1 LSETSTITRTGPGR
15 RPRRGQARVAQ
26 ALAGLLA
33 AGLAISAA
41 GLAGAAPAA
50 RHGQAAESF
59 TLNIGTVLPLTGS
72 LSAYGPSLTRAADLA
87 IDQVNSALTKDGI
100 AVKLNLVGNLDDGT
114 EPQTGVQA
122 ATKLVTVD
130 GANIIIGS
138 MSSAVTE
145 RIALTVAV
153 PDHVLLVSPTSSDP
167 AIKHL
172 ADDHLLWT
180 VYPTD
185 DLQGHALA
193 TAVAGAVGA
202 HATVNVLAQDDAYG
216 EGVLDEFSESWKANG
231 GKIGVGETFD
241 PTAPS
246 FGAVAQKYVSGNPAA
261 YVLVAYPS
269 YFTRLAPALV
279 DTGVWSPTK
288 TFATEDL
295 MDTTVLAAIS
305 KKATEGLR
313 GTAGS
318 PPVGP
323 SANAF
328 EAYFKANA
336 DKNPFTGFEG
346 TAFDAVVL
354 SALAAVKADSSNPL
368 DIRNAMVSVSG
379 PAGVPFSWQQLPQ
392 AFKAAAAGKQVA
404 YKGAWGEID
413 WASNGTPDAA
423 TYVLWKYEN
432 GNFATLRTFYYGPKS

>member
-1 LSETSTITRTGPGR
+1 MNRTSTIIGSGAGR
-15 RPRRGQARVAQ
+15 RPRRRQARVAH
-26 ALAGLLA
+26 AGAGVLAVSLA
-33 AGLAISAA
+33 VGAA
-41 GLAGAAPAA
+41 GLAGAASATA
-50 RHGQAAESF
+50 RAQAAESF
-59 TLNIGTVLPLTGS
+59 TLNVGTVLPLTGS

-87 IDQVNSALTKDGI
+87 IDQVNAALAKDGI
-100 AVKLNLVGNLDDGT
+100 AVTLNLVGNLDDGT

-130 GANIIIGS
+130 GANVIIGS

-202 HATVNVLAQDDAYG
+202 HATVNILAQDDAYG
-216 EGVLDEFSESWKANG
+216 EGVLDEFSQSWKAG
-231 GKIGVGETFD
+231 GGTIGVAEAFD

-246 FGAVAQKYVSGNPAA
+246 FGAVAQKYVSGKPAA
-261 YVLVAYPS
+261 YVLVAYPQ

-279 DTGVWSPTK
+279 DTGVWSPAK

-295 MDTTVLAAIS
+295 EETSILDPIS

-323 SANAF
+323 SATAF
-328 EAYFKANA
+328 EGYFKANA
-336 DKNPFTGFEG
+336 DKDPFTGFEG

-354 SALAAVKADSSNPL
+354 SALAAVKAHSSNPL
-368 DIRNAMVSVSG
+368 LIRNEMVSVSG
-379 PAGVPFSWQQLPQ
+379 PGGAPFSWQQLPQ
-392 AFKAAAAGKQVA
+392 AFKAAASGKAIA

-432 GNFATLRTFYYGPKS
+432 GTISTLRTFYYGPKP